1 MKRRTFIKATAAT
14 AAATVIAPKIT
25 HSKVFDV
32 IPNDE
37 IFEAPSDNI
46 MIILELF
53 GGNDGLNTVVPA
65 DNDDYYNIR
74 PYLSIPK
81 NLLDKVVDSANNT
94 VYLHPALTKDVPNGG
109 MKRMFE
115 NGSLGI
121 VEGIGFEPTNMS
133 HFRAQDIWL
142 SGINS
147 SDASVNLTEGWL
159 GRFFAMKLP
168 QFPLVIPENPIAI
181 QIGGTLSLMFRSKK
195 GDMGMAINSVDD
207 FYNLA
212 KGLAPIDP
220 MMTANTDYAGEF
232 NFVHVIA
239 QQTEM
244 YANAVKA
251 AYDKGIKLIDEGNYT
266 DGLAQKF
273 KTIAALIAG
282 GLQTQIYYVNLSN
295 FDSHAQQQ
303 NEISGTD
310 VTGQHPTL
318 LKHIA
323 DSISGFL
330 LDATKLGFAD
340 RIAGMTSSEFGRR
353 AYDNGSRGTDHGAA
367 SMQFIF
373 GGAYVNGGYF
383 GEYPKIS
390 ENDWDEDGNIK
401 MQYDYRRTYSEF
413 LRVWFGATEQEIEE
427 VFKTGGEIDLSNIGV
442 LKPRSVSV
450 EDTVKGE
457 WGSQLNVFPNPNH
470 GQSVLKFELARDA
483 TVRINIFDLKG
494 RLVKSVFDGTL
505 PAGLQSFDL
514 SIAQAGS
521 YICAAIINNKRYV
534 ANFNVIK

>member
-1 MKRRTFIKATAAT
+1 MKRRTFIKTTAAT
-14 AAATVIAPKIT
+14 AAATVIAPKLAK
-25 HSKVFDV
+25 SKVFDV

-74 PYLSIPK
+74 PNLAVPK
-81 NLLDKVVDSANNT
+81 NLLDKVVDNTNNT
-94 VYLHPALTKDVPNGG
+94 VYLHPALTKDVANGG
-109 MKRMFE
+109 MKRLFE
-115 NGSLGI
+115 NGSLAV

-133 HFRAQDIWL
+133 HFRAKDIWL

-147 SDASVNLTEGWL
+147 SDASLNLTEGWL
-159 GRFFAMKLP
+159 GRFFAKKLP
-168 QFPLVIPENPIAI
+168 DFPMVIPENPIAI

-195 GDMGMAINSVDD
+195 GDMGIAINNVDD

-212 KGLAPIDP
+212 KGLTPIEP
-220 MMTANTDYAGEF
+220 MMTGNTDYEGEF
-232 NFVHVIA
+232 NFVHVVA
-239 QQTEM
+239 EQTEM

-251 AYDKGIKLIDEGNYT
+251 AYDKGIKLIDESKYT

-273 KTIAALIAG
+273 KIIAALIAG

-303 NEISGTD
+303 NEIAGTD

-323 DSISGFL
+323 DSISGFMA
-330 LDATKLGFAD
+330 DATKLGFSD
-340 RIAGMTSSEFGRR
+340 RVAGMTTSEFGRR

-390 ENDWDEDGNIK
+390 EDDWDEDGNIK
-401 MQYDYRRTYSEF
+401 MQFDYRRTYSEF
-413 LRVWFGATEQEIEE
+413 LRVWFGATEQDIED
-427 VFKTGGEIDLSNIGV
+427 VFKTGGELDLSNIGV
-442 LKPRSVSV
+442 LKPRAVGVNDNIDFESRF
-450 EDTVKGE
+450 TVY
-457 WGSQLNVFPNPNH
+457 PNPNH
-470 GQSVLKFELARDA
+470 GESVLRFELNKQSN
-483 TVRINIFDLKG
+483 VRINIYDLKG
-494 RLVKSVFDGTL
+494 KLVANVYDGSL
-505 PAGLQSFDL
+505 PAGAQKFDL
-514 SIAQAGS
+514 NIINTGS
-521 YICAAIINNKRYV
+521 YICAAIINNKRHV
-534 ANFNVIK
+534 ANFNVIR